1 MFGKLIS
8 QLTEEDIQTLVDNN
22 EKESS
27 ILEYKQELS
36 GTEPEK
42 KEISKDVSA
51 MANSEGGYLIIGVQE
66 QDGRASAVVGTPKRI
81 GRQPTEEWLESVLI
95 SNVRPRITIKPKVI
109 DIASDPDRVVIIV
122 HIPQS
127 PRRPHMVV
135 ADGRN
140 AYYKRHNYQSAY
152 ADEHDVRSMF
162 LESKTSIDE
171 MKEFLRGRNLDDQ
184 KKENFALTPLSEDIA
199 NTLIKIRE
207 VPESYQGKPFVLF
220 ASCPRYLEE
229 RVDIASA
236 DFREW
241 LNQRDQIDLF
251 GLNID
256 FLDYNKEITSDSI
269 RSIKAYP
276 NEEGNRIPIR
286 YIEVF
291 RNGYIENGLGAEFM
305 WSHKELG
312 LMLQI
317 AWFTAAFWLFMKF
330 IKDTYAKLDYLDE
343 ISIIVALSDI
353 KGITLHGFGN
363 KNEKIKWTNPYDLS
377 RGLDRLPT
385 AKQKNFRFEKNI
397 IISELGEQEI
407 EDIVKDV
414 ALRVSNA
421 FGETIAKCFDDNGHF
436 DRNQLGGF
444 RNIRGG

>member
-1 MFGKLIS
+1 MKR
-8 QLTEEDIQTLVDNN
+8 
-22 EKESS
+22 SS
-27 ILEYKQELS
+27 
-36 GTEPEK
+36 
-42 KEISKDVSA
+42 
-51 MANSEGGYLIIGVQE
+51 
-66 QDGRASAVVGTPKRI
+66 
-81 GRQPTEEWLESVLI
+81 
-95 SNVRPRITIKPKVI
+95 
-109 DIASDPDRVVIIV
+109 
-122 HIPQS
+122 
-127 PRRPHMVV
+127 
-135 ADGRN
+135 
-140 AYYKRHNYQSAY
+140 
-152 ADEHDVRSMF
+152 
-162 LESKTSIDE
+162 
-171 MKEFLRGRNLDDQ
+171 GRNLDDQ

-207 VPESYQGKPFVLF
+207 VPEGYQGKPFVLF

-276 NEEGNRIPIR
+276 DEEGNRIPIR

-343 ISIIVALSDI
+343 ISIIVTLSDI

-363 KNEKIKWTNPYDLS
+363 KNEKIKWTNPYDFS